1 MLPDLAADH
10 LGKTIKILSGHI
22 FSRENEAPIKQPSEL
37 FPNAL
42 LWLSAKSENNLNPS
56 NPFYLLA
63 T

>member
-10 LGKTIKILSGHI
+10 LEKTIKILSDHI
-22 FSRENEAPIKQPSEL
+22 FSCENEAPIKQPSEL
-37 FPNAL
+37 FLNAF
-42 LWLSAKSENNLNPS
+42 LWLSVNSENNLNSS